1 VIGTVDNVTDAA
13 NAECLIGDKV
23 AAFIAAARA
32 SAVDGLTW
40 AEFGQLLVALLH
52 LVVSGL
58 DTVASMTGP
67 QKRDFSIAAAAA
79 LFDTFSDR
87 CVPIVAYPV
96 WLAIRPAIRL
106 LVLSL
111 SAGAVESLLRISRS
125 AAA

>member
-1 VIGTVDNVTDAA
+1 VIGTVDSVTDAA
-13 NAECLIGDKV
+13 NAEGLLGDKV

-58 DTVASMTGP
+58 DTVAGMTGP
-67 QKRDFSIAAAAA
+67 QKRDFALAAAAA
-79 LFDTFSDR
+79 LFDTFADR

-125 AAA
+125 ASA